1 MGLDIAIEELYA
13 TGWSSLDTTGHEY
26 SPGGKLYPT
35 VERVEQEF
43 HTTGRELTIR
53 KVDLFDCFRAEWTQP
68 DGTVEGGIVGATRE
82 EAAVYALA
90 QLRRSAGTPAAMS

>member
-26 SPGGKLYPT
+26 SPGGRLYPT
-35 VERVEQEF
+35 VERAEQEF
-43 HTTGRELTIR
+43 ASGGRALPIR
-53 KVDLFDCFRAEWTQP
+53 KVDLFDCYRAEWT
-68 DGTVEGGIVGATRE
+68 DSSGAAAGAVVGQSEA

-90 QLRRSAGTPAAMS
+90 QLRRQAGVHTS